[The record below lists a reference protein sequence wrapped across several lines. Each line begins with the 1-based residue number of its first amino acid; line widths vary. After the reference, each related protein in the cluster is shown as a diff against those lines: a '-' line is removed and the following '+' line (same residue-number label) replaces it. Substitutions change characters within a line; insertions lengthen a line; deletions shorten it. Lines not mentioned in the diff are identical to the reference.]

1 MKLPLLLSLLAL
13 PAAAPAAHAAELPAP
28 LRTFLGEK
36 PPKFAAR
43 FGQPAKALR
52 RALQHSAE
60 KKNAEAI
67 RELTPLTTG
76 GGVFAEHALYNLGLA
91 QRNAKDFSKS
101 TATLEKLRTE
111 YPNSPY
117 EDGAADLVVENACD
131 RGLHEGKKPS
141 AVAPLQRCLER
152 TPWRGWADREAAVT
166 ALFEIYK
173 SRKDPL
179 YGPFVAEIIQAM
191 PAGSA
196 LRARIAKEIPNAKL
210 EEYANVPRYRTR
222 TVNPSGV
229 KATQPD
235 QELFDEAMQSV
246 LKGKW
251 GNARQLFRKFE
262 EEYPQ
267 SEHRDRNAYWLARS
281 EAEAGDEDEA
291 KRRCEIIFNENPVTY
306 YGLQCG
312 LRLKKDF
319 SGFLAPASE
328 EVAPLR
334 GTPYPRQ
341 AMALWRLRALLE
353 EGLVEPARMEA
364 RALFNYKPGGSTFG
378 QDNAGGAALTAFLY
392 HAAGYSNAS
401 FSHAY
406 AAYSLDPKALNS
418 FLLDILFPQLFPEA
432 YEKATAVSGVNPFLL
447 LSVSKQESAF
457 LPNAVSRAN
466 AFGLMQLLLATAR
479 EMEPKL
485 KREDLF
491 EPGPNTLA
499 GSRYLGK
506 LLNRFDG
513 NIALALA
520 GYNAGPTR
528 AAQWQK
534 KMLESDRMKEK
545 FDVDIFIDTIP
556 FTETRRYV
564 GSILRNY
571 AWYKMIAKD
580 GKVDSIQ
587 ELAFQWQKSKTET
600 PIVNEAPVV
609 PESPAPVPAPVLD
622 PTAPKPPPP
631 APAPAAPGTPTPGA
645 NPPGNP
651 PANPKPENS
660 SAP

>member
-1 MKLPLLLSLLAL
+1 MKLPLLVPFLAL
-13 PAAAPAAHAAELPAP
+13 ALSSLPASLPAAELPAS
-28 LRTFLGEK
+28 LNTFLGEK
-36 PPKFAAR
+36 PAKYQSR
-43 FGQPAKALR
+43 FSQPAKALR

-60 KKNAEAI
+60 GKNADAI
-67 RELTPLTTG
+67 RELTPLTSG
-76 GGVFAEHALYNLGLA
+76 GNAFAEHALYNLGLA
-91 QRNAKDFSKS
+91 QRNAKDFGKS
-101 TATLEKLRTE
+101 TASLEKLRLE
-111 YPNSPY
+111 YPSSPY
-117 EDGAADLVVENACD
+117 DEAAADLIVENACD
-131 RGLHEGKKPS
+131 RGVREGKKPS
-141 AVAPLQRCLER
+141 AVSHLQRCLER
-152 TPWRGWADREAAVT
+152 TSWRGWADREAAVT
-166 ALFEIYK
+166 TLYEIYK

-179 YGPFVAEIIQAM
+179 YGPLVAEIIQAM

-196 LRARIAKEIPNAKL
+196 LRGRLVKEIPGPKL
-210 EEYANVPRYRTR
+210 EEFANVPRYRTR
-222 TVNPSGV
+222 TVTPAGV
-229 KATQPD
+229 KPTQPD
-235 QELFDEAMQSV
+235 QELFDEAMQEV
-246 LKGKW
+246 LRGKW

-262 EEYPQ
+262 EEFPQ
-267 SEHRDRNAYWLARS
+267 SEHRDRNQYWLARS
-281 EAEAGDEDEA
+281 EEEVGDEDEA
-291 KRRCEIIFNENPVTY
+291 KRRYESIFNENPLTY

-312 LRLKKDF
+312 LRLKKDL
-319 SGFLAPASE
+319 SAFLVPPPEGSVEAM
-328 EVAPLR
+328 R

-378 QDNAGGAALTAFLY
+378 QDNAAGAALTAYLY

-406 AAYSLDPKALNS
+406 AAYSLDPKTLNT

-432 YEKATAVSGVNPFLL
+432 YEKASGASGVNPFLL

-499 GSRYLGK
+499 GSRYLAK
-506 LLNRFDG
+506 LLKRFDG

-534 KMLESDRMKEK
+534 KMMESERMKEN
-545 FDVDIFIDTIP
+545 FDVDTFIDTIP

-571 AWYKMIAKD
+571 AWYKLIAKD
-580 GKVDSIQ
+580 GKVTNIQ
-587 ELAFQWQKSKTET
+587 ELAFQWQKSKTEA

-609 PESPAPVPAPVLD
+609 PESPAPAPAPVLE
-622 PTAPKPPPP
+622 PTAPKPVPPSASP
-631 APAPAAPGTPTPGA
+631 PSPPTS
-645 NPPGNP
+645 
-651 PANPKPENS
+651 PKPENS